1 MELRDIHM
9 NENMELE
16 KLKMKAKMF
25 EKLENEIEE
34 L

>member
-1 MELRDIHM
+1 MELREIHM

-16 KLKMKAKMF
+16 KLKIKSKMF